1 MTEKQ
6 IHRAVSDDG
15 TEIVGSVQ
23 GNGPPLVFVHR
34 AMDDGTL
41 QWSSSVTMM
50 KSLLSMP
57 PAPSKS
63 WGLTSPLN

>member
-23 GNGPPLVFVHR
+23 GNGPLLVFVHGT
-34 AMDDGTL
+34 MDAINGNPTG
-41 QWSSSVTMM
+41 Q
-50 KSLLSMP
+50 
-57 PAPSKS
+57 
-63 WGLTSPLN
+63 